1 MPFIVKNMKA
11 IEKELRKI
19 EKVEIRLCNQV
30 AIKRE
35 SFWKGKLEEK
45 IPNTVMMGLQK
56 AFSKAF
62 YLIFEKGPAI
72 IEKTYDRDSI
82 EKEFLINDYAMN
94 IKGGKQ
100 EIAKLKRDAAGSN
113 AIGTLI
119 TAVEGI
125 GLGALGIGLP
135 DIVIWVGML
144 LRGVYETSL
153 KYGFDYETKD
163 EKIFIL
169 KMLEAAMLTG
179 EDWIAANEMVDA
191 WTSQNTYASSG
202 DHDLRL
208 QIEKTANAFAADML
222 ITKFIQGFPIV
233 GMIGGVTNP
242 VYYHKVMSYVQLKY
256 RKRYLLEKKNILKK

>member
-1 MPFIVKNMKA
+1 MVKKMKA
-11 IEKELRKI
+11 IEKELKKI
-19 EKVEIRLCNQV
+19 EKAEKRLRNQA

-35 SFWKGKLEEK
+35 SSWKGKLEEK

-191 WTSQNTYASSG
+191 WTSQHTYASSG